1 MAETIDILSNK
12 NQLKKEKISA
22 PPLKSSTEILS
33 ELFRQFNAAPPEI
46 SMRLDSDKLE
56 KKSKKKKKHKEKKK
70 KKTEKRGRSSSD
82 DSANSDQEVTRKKS
96 KKSKH
101 RKHKK
106 RSKSSDSDNGYVSKK
121 KKRSYSP
128 DSPLPNLILKSLC
141 KGDANERRVTS
152 LDLGNFTIQVDNE
165 RSVQKSVVL
174 PENLPDIKPDIIT
187 LSSTIDHIPIP
198 KTPDVSKIKLPD
210 EFSTISTDANNKLSD
225 NAEKNKVGIN
235 KIQIKNLKFSSV
247 FEANVKQ
254 AEEEARKKAEK
265 YEDGELSSD
274 SSSLD
279 SMKVPS
285 DVESED
291 DVPTSDL
298 REKLNTLARHNS
310 ESDTGTKVSK
320 R

>member
-1 MAETIDILSNK
+1 MAETIEDILPNK
-12 NQLKKEKISA
+12 NQLKKEKIST

-46 SMRLDSDKLE
+46 SLRLDSDKPE
-56 KKSKKKKKHKEKKK
+56 KKSKKKRKHKWKKK
-70 KKTEKRGRSSSD
+70 RKTEKRGRSSSD
-82 DSANSDQEVTRKKS
+82 DSDQKVSRKKS

-101 RKHKK
+101 KKHKK
-106 RSKSSDSDNGYVSKK
+106 RSKSSDSDNGYVGKK
-121 KKRSYSP
+121 TKRSYSP
-128 DSPLPNLILKSLC
+128 DSPLPSLILQSLC
-141 KGDANERRVTS
+141 KSDANERRVTS
-152 LDLGNFTIQVDNE
+152 LDMGNFTIQVDNE
-165 RSVQKSVVL
+165 RSVQKPML
-174 PENLPDIKPDIIT
+174 PEDLPELKPDITALPNI
-187 LSSTIDHIPIP
+187 IDHIPIP
-198 KTPDVSKIKLPD
+198 KTPDISKIKLPD
-210 EFSTISTDANNKLSD
+210 EFSTKSTDANNKTSD
-225 NAEKNKVGIN
+225 NTDKNKAGIN

-274 SSSLD
+274 SSSD
-279 SMKVPS
+279 SMKVPT

-291 DVPTSDL
+291 DVPALDL

-310 ESDTGTKVSK
+310 ESDTGTKVTK